1 MRKWVIDNVIT
12 PIVLARALAA
22 YRQASQERNDFKKL
36 SNERSTKRAVL
47 TSKHKETPHIG

>member
-22 YRQASQERNDFKKL
+22 YRQAGQERNDFEKVG
-36 SNERSTKRAVL
+36 SERSRRAAR
-47 TSKHKETPHIG
+47 TSKQKEKPYIG